1 MSRIVLAALLIVAV
15 MVAIKNG
22 RILRDAGLTG
32 SCSSIARP
40 VGQTG
45 TWKACKRGRLE
56 GRPDLSRQGCTAQ
69 GVAGKLEYW
78 RCPAQLG
85 SAPGT

>member
-1 MSRIVLAALLIVAV
+1 LLKILLAALLIVAA

-22 RILRDAGLTG
+22 RVLRDAGLTG
-32 SCSSIARP
+32 SCGSITKP
-40 VGQTG
+40 VAQTG

-56 GRPDLSRQGCTAQ
+56 GRPDLSRQGCTAE
-69 GVAGKLEYW
+69 GVAAKLQYW

-85 SAPGT
+85 SARGT

>member
-1 MSRIVLAALLIVAV
+1 MLKILLAALLIVAA

-22 RILRDAGLTG
+22 RVLRDAGLTG
-32 SCSSIARP
+32 SCDSIARP

-45 TWKACKRGRLE
+45 TWKVCKRGRLE
-56 GRPDLSRQGCTAQ
+56 GRPDLSRQGCTAE
-69 GVAGKLEYW
+69 GVAGKLQYW

-85 SAPGT
+85 SARGT